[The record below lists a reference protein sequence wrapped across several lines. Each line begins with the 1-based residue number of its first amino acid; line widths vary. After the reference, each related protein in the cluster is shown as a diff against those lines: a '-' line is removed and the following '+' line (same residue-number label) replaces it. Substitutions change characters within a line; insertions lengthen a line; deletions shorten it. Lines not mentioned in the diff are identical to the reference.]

1 MINNRHTEM
10 DFSLSGHQK
19 RRVDMGADVVVGG
32 FWGDEGK
39 GIVSAWQTFRN
50 DALGVFRGCGGS
62 NPEHGLFL
70 GETYLKVNQLPLG
83 FIFQKCPIGIGPGTA
98 VSVEKFLFEVKRFK
112 LNPNQVRVDYRCPI
126 ITPKNVEEEITSSN
140 MDSIG
145 STKSGTGI
153 AMSHAALRIAPIA
166 QDIDELKPYL
176 DDIPQLAN
184 HLAKKGMINVESTQ
198 GTFLSRYHG
207 DYPNVTSVDVSAPS
221 AIAGVGLNWRS
232 VEDVIVCVK
241 ALPTREGAGPMGNIE
256 EFTVEEMKE
265 LGIIEYSSI
274 IDPETGENEIRR
286 KAKGIDYDLLS
297 RIAMINGANKI
308 ALTFAEHYDPE
319 VNDVTSWS
327 QLTQKVKNLIMEI
340 ENRTN
345 IEVTLVNT
353 GKQFTSMVSKHDDL
367 PVIDD
372 SIMQRLRSYI

>member
-1 MINNRHTEM
+1 
-10 DFSLSGHQK
+10 
-19 RRVDMGADVVVGG
+19 MGAEVVIGG

-50 DALGVFRGCGGS
+50 NALGIFRGCGGS
-62 NPEHGLFL
+62 NPEHGMFL
-70 GETYLKVNQLPLG
+70 GDYYLKVNQLPLG
-83 FIFQKCPIGIGPGTA
+83 FIFQECPIGIGPGTA
-98 VSVEKFLFEVKRFK
+98 VSVEKFLYEVKRFR
-112 LNPNQVRVDYRCPI
+112 LTPDQVKVDFRCPI
-126 ITPKNVEEEITSSN
+126 ITMENVEEEITSSN

-184 HLAKKGMINVESTQ
+184 QLAKKGVVNVESTQ

-232 VEDVIVCVK
+232 VEDVIACVK
-241 ALPTREGAGPMGNIE
+241 ALPTREGAGSMGNTG
-256 EFTVEEMKE
+256 EFSVEEMKE
-265 LGIIEYSSI
+265 LGIVEYSSI

-297 RIAMINGANKI
+297 RIAMLNGANKI

-319 VNDVTSWS
+319 VNNVKCWS
-327 QLTQKVKNLIMEI
+327 DLTQKVKNLIGEI
-340 ENRTN
+340 EKRTS

-353 GKQFTSMVSKHDDL
+353 GKQFTSMVSKNDDL

-372 SIMQRLRSYI
+372 TMMKRLQSYI